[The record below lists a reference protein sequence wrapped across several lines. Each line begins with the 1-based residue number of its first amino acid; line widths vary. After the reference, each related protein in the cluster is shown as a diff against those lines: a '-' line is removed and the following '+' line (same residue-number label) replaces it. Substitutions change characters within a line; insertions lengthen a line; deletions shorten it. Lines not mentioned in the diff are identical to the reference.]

1 MNKIIKD
8 QYYESRGGYLRAL
21 EITCRSCGGFISYY
35 QKDGPGNLRRMYLDR
50 MSQPSLPNY
59 WRTECEKLTPVRCPH
74 CQKLLGTCYIYEK
87 EDREAIILYQDAV
100 KKKIVKQTVLRD

>member
-8 QYYESRGGYLRAL
+8 QFYQSRWGYLRAL
-21 EITCRSCGGFISYY
+21 EITCRSCGWFISYY

-50 MSQPSLPNY
+50 MSQAKLPVH
-59 WRTECEKLTPVRCPH
+59 WRVECEKLTPVRCPH

-87 EDREAIILYQDAV
+87 ENREAIILYQDAV
-100 KKKIVKQTVLRD
+100 KKKIVKQTFLQ